1 MDVQWMNHLNKG
13 DVRNQWGEI
22 RSPAGGRPSIQR
34 FGEVRSYQDASVL
47 FGQHG

>member
-22 RSPAGGRPSIQR
+22 RLTRRGKAVNP
-34 FGEVRSYQDASVL
+34 EVW
-47 FGQHG
+47 